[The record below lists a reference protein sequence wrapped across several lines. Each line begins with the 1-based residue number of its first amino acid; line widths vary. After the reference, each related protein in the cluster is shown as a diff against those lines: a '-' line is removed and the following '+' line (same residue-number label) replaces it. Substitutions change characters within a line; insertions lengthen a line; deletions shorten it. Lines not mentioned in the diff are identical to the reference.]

1 MVEREAGERPG
12 RQPYAIMLDDD
23 AAMAEMY
30 RLGLELHGFRVSVTV
45 RAQELFDKVATE
57 VPDIF
62 VLDWQLPG
70 TNGGEVIE
78 ALRRDWRTAA
88 VPVFML
94 SNFSADLNGAVDRVF
109 KAGAV
114 AWLTKA
120 DTPPD
125 RLAQRLREGLKR

>member
-1 MVEREAGERPG
+1 MAE
-12 RQPYAIMLDDD
+12 RQPYNRRQPYVIMLDDD
-23 AAMAEMY
+23 VAVAEMY
-30 RLGLELHGFRVSVTV
+30 RLGLELQGFRVSVTV
-45 RAQELFDKVATE
+45 QARELFDKIATE

-62 VLDWQLPG
+62 ILDWQLPG

-94 SNFSADLNGAVDRVF
+94 SNFNADLNGAVDRVF
-109 KAGAV
+109 QAGAV

-125 RLAQRLREGLKR
+125 TLAQRLREGLKR